1 MPETASAL
9 FVNSE
14 PISVQRSDV
23 DHNAYHRHNFLEIAY
38 ISKGSAIHYFNH
50 TTVTVRKG
58 DYFAIDYNKQFN
70 KDFFLS
76 FKGTFTFAHN
86 TILERDEPPFREYP
100 ALSSIGHSLGQNL
113 LYQTHGLFPDD
124 ETVASNPT
132 QTFGFSPMA
141 GDIWYVNQPNY
152 KGEYDNV
159 IDSNDRVY
167 IGFPEDPEIVYGF
180 GPSVK
185 WKNWDFSLFFQGAA
199 RTSLLMSGIHPFGSR
214 TINGL
219 FQFIADDHWSPD
231 NPNLNA
237 TYPRLTQID
246 NPNNTQASDYWLR
259 NGAFLKLKNAEIG
272 YTHKNWR
279 FYLSGVNLLTFS
291 PFDYWDPEMGGGSG
305 LKYPTQ
311 RVFNIGVQVTFN
323 NK

>member
-1 MPETASAL
+1 
-9 FVNSE
+9 
-14 PISVQRSDV
+14 
-23 DHNAYHRHNFLEIAY
+23 
-38 ISKGSAIHYFNH
+38 
-50 TTVTVRKG
+50 
-58 DYFAIDYNKQFN
+58 
-70 KDFFLS
+70 
-76 FKGTFTFAHN
+76 
-86 TILERDEPPFREYP
+86 
-100 ALSSIGHSLGQNL
+100 
-113 LYQTHGLFPDD
+113 
-124 ETVASNPT
+124 
-132 QTFGFSPMA
+132 
-141 GDIWYVNQPNY
+141 
-152 KGEYDNV
+152 
-159 IDSNDRVY
+159 
-167 IGFPEDPEIVYGF
+167 
-180 GPSVK
+180 
-185 WKNWDFSLFFQGAA
+185 
-199 RTSLLMSGIHPFGSR
+199 MSGIHPFGSR